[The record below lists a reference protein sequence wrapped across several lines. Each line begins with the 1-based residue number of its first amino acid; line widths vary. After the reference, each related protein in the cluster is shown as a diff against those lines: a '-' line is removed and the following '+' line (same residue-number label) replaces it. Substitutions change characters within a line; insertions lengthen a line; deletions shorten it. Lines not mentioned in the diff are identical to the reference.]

1 MIVIADT
8 IGIKHQFL
16 YIMTVYWES
25 DVGFG
30 EFTDEY
36 NPETNEVCHCI
47 DDENVNSEL
56 KEEIILSLNK
66 ILKEPN

>member
-1 MIVIADT
+1 MKLKIYKT
-8 IGIKHQFL
+8 IISSK
-16 YIMTVYWES
+16 TNKVVCYWES
-25 DVGFG
+25 DVVFG
-30 EFTDEY
+30 EFTAEY

-66 ILKEPN
+66 ILKELN

>member
-1 MIVIADT
+1 
-8 IGIKHQFL
+8 
-16 YIMTVYWES
+16 MTVYWES

-30 EFTDEY
+30 EFTAEY